1 MRRRHQDEDAT
12 VMAERGAGGSGAEGQ
27 RPAADLGDQGREGQ
41 RPVADRDDHGRDD
54 QGREGHGRDGHGRRG
69 NEFEGVLGLLA
80 GWTMGIGRGR
90 STRLIVELAEVSQGD
105 RVVDVGCG
113 PGRFLQAAAERGA
126 TAVGVDPSSQMRR
139 LALRRVPERLRAA
152 ITVTE
157 GTAEE
162 LPLEDGSATVAWAVA
177 SFHHWSDPDAGLAEM
192 HRVLEPGGR
201 LVVAEGL
208 ARPRRCL
215 KHHALTWEAAER
227 LAARTRQTGF
237 TDVTVARHS
246 LGRRQLVV
254 VRGRRPTRVP

>member
-1 MRRRHQDEDAT
+1 MRRRHEVEDAT
-12 VMAERGAGGSGAEGQ
+12 AMAKRGAGGSGAEGR
-27 RPAADLGDQGREGQ
+27 RPASEDDDQ
-41 RPVADRDDHGRDD
+41 GRDD
-54 QGREGHGRDGHGRRG
+54 QGRDDQGRDGHRHRG

-80 GWTMGIGRGR
+80 GWTMAIGRGR
-90 STRLIVELAEVSQGD
+90 STRLIVELAGVRQGD

-113 PGRFLQAAAERGA
+113 PGRFLRAAAERGA

-139 LALRRVPERLRAA
+139 LALRRIPERLRDA

-157 GTAEE
+157 GTAED

-177 SFHHWSDPDAGLAEM
+177 SFHHWSDPDAGLAEL

-201 LVVAEGL
+201 LLVAEGL
-208 ARPRRCL
+208 ARPRRWFPL
-215 KHHALTWEAAER
+215 HALTWEAAER
-227 LAARTRQTGF
+227 LAARTRQAGF

>member
-12 VMAERGAGGSGAEGQ
+12 VMAERGAGGSGAEGRRSASDRDGQERDDQ
-27 RPAADLGDQGREGQ
+27 RPAS
-41 RPVADRDDHGRDD
+41 DRDDLGRDD
-54 QGREGHGRDGHGRRG
+54 QGRDGHGRRG

-90 STRLIVELAEVSQGD
+90 STRLIVELAGVSQGD

-113 PGRFLQAAAERGA
+113 PGRFLRAAAERGA

-139 LALRRVPERLRAA
+139 LALRRIPERLRAA

-157 GTAEE
+157 GSAED

-208 ARPRRCL
+208 ARSRRWL

-227 LAARTRQTGF
+227 LAARTRQAGF